1 MTNPEE
7 HSSLPETPF
16 VAIDRTLR
24 TTAVAQMHLAETP
37 SLWLRGL
44 APVVKSLSPLQ
55 ATHPEWILELLARL
69 GIDQALPGGPA
80 LVLARAVLEDL
91 KHLALDLRRA
101 GLLAGAASTPQLT
114 GSESRALAEV
124 CSTARVDSL
133 WIFDKLERTILS
145 IITDS
150 SIRSEAE
157 TRPER

>member
-16 VAIDRTLR
+16 VPIDRTLR
-24 TTAVAQMHLAETP
+24 TAAVAQMHLAENP

-114 GSESRALAEV
+114 GSESRALAEA
-124 CSTARVDSL
+124 CSTAHVDTL
-133 WIFDKLERTILS
+133 MIFERLEKSIFRIL
-145 IITDS
+145 
-150 SIRSEAE
+150 RQACERLEEE